1 MVIAS
6 PIDVHWTGRVRSIA
20 ACLLEA
26 DGQAVLLD
34 PGPTSSLETLR
45 AKLAKRGMT
54 FGSLSAVL
62 LTHIHLDHA
71 GAVGSIVHENPR
83 LPVFVHERGAPH
95 MADPSK
101 LLASAGRLYGNLL
114 QSLYGDV
121 RPVPQENLRVLQ
133 GGEKVPVGRQSLE
146 VVYTPGHASHHV
158 SYFDA
163 EGTAYVGDTAG
174 IRIQGDAYLIP
185 ATPPPDVDVP
195 LWNAS
200 LHAIAER
207 KPARLFLTHF
217 GFCDEPAEHIA
228 AYREC
233 LHRWTSLAGEL
244 IRKHGEDDAA
254 ASKAFVAT
262 IAKEIRS
269 ALPSREAEHYL
280 FNGAL
285 ELSWR
290 GLARYWRKSREAA
303 ATA

>member
-146 VVYTPGHASHHV
+146 VVYTPG
-158 SYFDA
+158 
-163 EGTAYVGDTAG
+163 
-174 IRIQGDAYLIP
+174 
-185 ATPPPDVDVP
+185 
-195 LWNAS
+195 
-200 LHAIAER
+200 
-207 KPARLFLTHF
+207 
-217 GFCDEPAEHIA
+217 
-228 AYREC
+228 
-233 LHRWTSLAGEL
+233 
-244 IRKHGEDDAA
+244 
-254 ASKAFVAT
+254 
-262 IAKEIRS
+262 
-269 ALPSREAEHYL
+269 
-280 FNGAL
+280 
-285 ELSWR
+285 
-290 GLARYWRKSREAA
+290 
-303 ATA
+303 